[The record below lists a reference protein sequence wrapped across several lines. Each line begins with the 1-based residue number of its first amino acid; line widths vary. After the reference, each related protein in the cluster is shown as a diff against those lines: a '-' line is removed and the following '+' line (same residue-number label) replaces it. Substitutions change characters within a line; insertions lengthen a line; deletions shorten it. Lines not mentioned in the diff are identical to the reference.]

1 MIVEISSSRVKG
13 GLQAP
18 ASKSMLQRAI
28 AAAFLSDKP
37 VQIDGYSSSAD
48 ADAALGL
55 LRSLGVKVEI
65 NGNRLLIHPNSN
77 LKSASLN
84 IGESGLGIRLFS
96 PVLALFDQSF
106 TIEAEGTLQQR
117 PMHLIENVL
126 QSNGVNCTTTNGF
139 APINIHGPLKGG
151 EINFDASEGSQ
162 LLSGMLMALPK
173 LKVDSEL
180 IVSNLKSKPYIDM
193 TISLLKD
200 FGIEI
205 KHSDYTH
212 FKITGNQQ
220 YKVDKYLVEGDWSG
234 AAFLLVAAAINGSIE
249 LKNLRKDSLQG
260 DKNIVDVLVHVGA
273 DVLQEENRIFVE
285 KRDLKPFHYD
295 ATETPDLFP
304 PLAAL
309 AASCQGVSRIKGVH
323 RLIHKE
329 SNRAEAIRVIFE
341 KLGLK
346 VEFEGDEMLIEGGKV
361 TGGTVSSFHDHRMAM
376 MAAVLGL
383 TATDTVQITEAESIN
398 KSYPQFYKDLKTIGV
413 KVLVWD
419 KRQRR
424 VYQ

>member
-1 MIVEISSSRVKG
+1 MIVEVSSSKVKG
-13 GLQAP
+13 ELQAP

-28 AAAFLSDKP
+28 AAAFLAESP
-37 VQIDGYSSSAD
+37 VQVDGYSSSAD

-77 LKSASLN
+77 LKSARLS

-96 PVLALFDQSF
+96 PILALFKQSF
-106 TIEAEGTLQQR
+106 TIEARGTLQKR

-126 QSNGVNCTTTNGF
+126 KSTGVNCTTTNGF

-151 EINFDASEGSQ
+151 EIYFDASEGSQ

-173 LKVDSEL
+173 LKSDSEL

-205 KHSDYTH
+205 EHSDYTH
-212 FKITGNQQ
+212 FKIAGNQQ
-220 YKVDKYLVEGDWSG
+220 YKADKYLVEGDWSG
-234 AAFLLVAAAINGSIE
+234 AAFLLVAAAINGSIQLE
-249 LKNLRKDSLQG
+249 NLRKDSLQG
-260 DKNIVDVLVHVGA
+260 DKNIVDVLVQVGTNIQ
-273 DVLQEENRIFVE
+273 QEENRIFVKKKE
-285 KRDLKPFHYD
+285 LKPFVYD

-304 PLAAL
+304 PLAVL
-309 AASCQGVSRIKGVH
+309 AASCQGVSRIKGIH

-329 SNRAEAIRVIFE
+329 SDRAEAIRVIFE
-341 KLGLK
+341 RLGLK
-346 VEFEGDEMLIEGGKV
+346 IELVGDEMLIEGRKAR
-361 TGGTVSSFHDHRMAM
+361 GGTVSSFHDHRMAM

-383 TATDTVQITEAESIN
+383 TAIEPVQITEAESIN
-398 KSYPQFYKDLKTIGV
+398 KSYPQFYKDMQNIGV
-413 KVLVWD
+413 KVLV
-419 KRQRR
+419 RA
-424 VYQ
+424 

>member
-13 GLQAP
+13 ELQAP
-18 ASKSMLQRAI
+18 SSKSMLQRAI
-28 AAAFLSDKP
+28 VSSFLAEGS
-37 VQIDGYSSSAD
+37 VQIEGYSSSAD

-65 NGNRLLIHPNSN
+65 NGNRLLIHPNFN
-77 LKSASLN
+77 LKSARLS

-96 PVLALFDQSF
+96 PVLALSDQSF
-106 TIEAEGTLQQR
+106 TIAAKGTLQKR

-126 QSNGVNCTTTNGF
+126 KSNGVDCTTTNGF
-139 APINIHGPLKGG
+139 APINIQGPLKGG
-151 EINFDASEGSQ
+151 KIYFDASEGSQ

-193 TISLLKD
+193 TISLLKY

-212 FKITGNQQ
+212 FKIAGNQQ
-220 YKVDKYLVEGDWSG
+220 YQADKYLVEGDWSG

-260 DKNIVDVLVHVGA
+260 DKNIVDVLVQVGA

-285 KRDLKPFHYD
+285 KKELKSFVYD

-346 VEFEGDEMLIEGGKV
+346 VEFEGDEMFIEGGDAS
-361 TGGTVSSFHDHRMAM
+361 GGIVSSFHDHRMAM
-376 MAAVLGL
+376 MAAILGL
-383 TATDTVQITEAESIN
+383 TATDTVQIMEAESIA
-398 KSYPQFYKDLKTIGV
+398 KSYPQFYDDLKTIGV
-413 KVLVWD
+413 EIIARD
-419 KRQRR
+419 
-424 VYQ
+424 

>member
-1 MIVEISSSRVKG
+1 MIVEVSSSRVKG
-13 GLQAP
+13 ELQAP

-28 AAAFLSDKP
+28 AAAFLAESV
-37 VQIDGYSSSAD
+37 VQIEGYSSSAD

-77 LKSASLN
+77 LKSVSLS

-96 PVLALFDQSF
+96 PILALFNQLF
-106 TIEAEGTLQQR
+106 IIEAKGTLQKR
-117 PMHLIENVL
+117 PIHLIENVL
-126 QSNGVNCTTTNGF
+126 KSNGVNCTTTNGF
-139 APINIHGPLKGG
+139 APINIQGPLKGG
-151 EINFDASEGSQ
+151 KMYFDASEGSQ

-173 LKVDSEL
+173 VEADSVL

-212 FKITGNQQ
+212 FKIAGNQQ
-220 YKVDKYLVEGDWSG
+220 YKADKYLVEGDWSG

-260 DKNIVDVLVHVGA
+260 DKNIVDVLAQVGA
-273 DVLQEENRIFVE
+273 NIRQEENQIFVE
-285 KRDLKPFHYD
+285 KKELNPFVYD

-309 AASCQGVSRIKGVH
+309 ATSCSGLSRIKGVH

-329 SNRAEAIRVIFE
+329 SNRADAIRVTFE

-346 VEFEGDEMLIEGGKV
+346 VEFEGDEMLIEGGEV
-361 TGGTVSSFHDHRMAM
+361 RGGTVSSFHDHRMAM
-376 MAAVLGL
+376 MAAILGL
-383 TATDTVQITEAESIN
+383 TATDTVQITEAESIA
-398 KSYPQFYKDLKTIGV
+398 KSYPQFYKDMQNIGV
-413 KVLVWD
+413 QINAV
-419 KRQRR
+419 
-424 VYQ
+424 

>member
-1 MIVEISSSRVKG
+1 MIVEVSSSKVKG
-13 GLQAP
+13 ELQAP

-28 AAAFLSDKP
+28 AAAFLAESP
-37 VQIDGYSSSAD
+37 VQVDGYSSSAD

-65 NGNRLLIHPNSN
+65 NGNRLLIHRNSN
-77 LKSASLN
+77 LKLARLS

-96 PVLALFDQSF
+96 PILALFKQSF
-106 TIEAEGTLQQR
+106 TIEARGTLQKR

-126 QSNGVNCTTTNGF
+126 KSTGVNCTTTNGF

-151 EINFDASEGSQ
+151 EIYFDASEGSQ

-173 LKVDSEL
+173 LKSDSEL

-205 KHSDYTH
+205 EHSDYTH
-212 FKITGNQQ
+212 FKIAGNQQ

-234 AAFLLVAAAINGSIE
+234 AAFLLVAAAINGSIQLE
-249 LKNLRKDSLQG
+249 NLRKDSLQG
-260 DKNIVDVLVHVGA
+260 DKNIVDVLNQVGSN
-273 DVLQEENRIFVE
+273 VQQEENRIFIE
-285 KRDLKPFHYD
+285 KKELKPFVYD

-304 PLAAL
+304 PLAVL
-309 AASCQGVSRIKGVH
+309 AASCQGVSRIKGIH

-329 SNRAEAIRVIFE
+329 SDRAEAIRVIFE
-341 KLGLK
+341 RLGLK
-346 VEFEGDEMLIEGGKV
+346 IELVGDEMLIEGRKAR
-361 TGGTVSSFHDHRMAM
+361 GGIVSSFNDHRMAM
-376 MAAVLGL
+376 MAAILGL
-383 TATDTVQITEAESIN
+383 TSIGPVQITEAESIN
-398 KSYPQFYKDLKTIGV
+398 KSYPQFYKDMQNIGV
-413 KVLVWD
+413 KVLV
-419 KRQRR
+419 RA
-424 VYQ
+424 

>member
-1 MIVEISSSRVKG
+1 MIVEVSSSRVKG
-13 GLQAP
+13 ELQAP

-28 AAAFLSDKP
+28 AAAFLAESM
-37 VQIDGYSSSAD
+37 VQIEGYSSSAD

-77 LKSASLN
+77 LKSTSLS

-96 PVLALFDQSF
+96 PILALFNQLF
-106 TIEAEGTLQQR
+106 IIEAKGTLQKR
-117 PMHLIENVL
+117 PIHLIENVL
-126 QSNGVNCTTTNGF
+126 KSNGVNCTTTNGF
-139 APINIHGPLKGG
+139 APINIQGPLKGG
-151 EINFDASEGSQ
+151 KMYFDASEGSQ

-173 LKVDSEL
+173 VEADSVL

-200 FGIEI
+200 FGIDI

-212 FKITGNQQ
+212 FKIAGNQQ
-220 YKVDKYLVEGDWSG
+220 YKADKYLVEGDWSG

-260 DKNIVDVLVHVGA
+260 DKNIVDVLAQVGA
-273 DVLQEENRIFVE
+273 NIQQEENRIFVE
-285 KRDLKPFHYD
+285 KKELNPFVYD

-309 AASCQGVSRIKGVH
+309 AASCSGLSRIKGVH

-329 SNRAEAIRVIFE
+329 SNRAEAIRVTFE

-361 TGGTVSSFHDHRMAM
+361 RGGTVSSFHDHRMAM
-376 MAAVLGL
+376 MAAILGL
-383 TATDTVQITEAESIN
+383 TATDTVQITEAESIA
-398 KSYPQFYKDLKTIGV
+398 KSYPQFYEDLKTIGV
-413 KVLVWD
+413 KVLVRD

>member
-13 GLQAP
+13 ELQAP

-28 AAAFLSDKP
+28 AAAFLTESV
-37 VQIDGYSSSAD
+37 VQIEGYSSSAD
-48 ADAALGL
+48 ADAVLDL
-55 LRSLGVKVEI
+55 LRSLGVKVEV
-65 NGNRLLIHPNSN
+65 NGNRLLIQPNSN

-96 PVLALFDQSF
+96 PILALFDQSF

-139 APINIHGPLKGG
+139 APINIQGPLKGG
-151 EINFDASEGSQ
+151 KINFDASEGSQ

-173 LKVDSEL
+173 LGKDSEL
-180 IVSNLKSKPYIDM
+180 LVENLKSKPYIDM

-200 FGIEI
+200 FSIEI

-212 FKITGNQQ
+212 FKIAGNQQ

-234 AAFLLVAAAINGSIE
+234 VAFLLVAAAINGSVQLE
-249 LKNLRKDSLQG
+249 NLKKNSLQG

-361 TGGTVSSFHDHRMAM
+361 IGGTVSSFHDHRMAM

-383 TATDTVQITEAESIN
+383 TAKDKVQIAEAESIN
-398 KSYPQFYKDLKTIGV
+398 KSYPQFYEDLKSIGV
-413 KVLVWD
+413 EIIARD
-419 KRQRR
+419 
-424 VYQ
+424 

>member
-1 MIVEISSSRVKG
+1 MIVEVSSSKVKG
-13 GLQAP
+13 ELQAP

-28 AAAFLSDKP
+28 AAAFLAESP
-37 VQIDGYSSSAD
+37 VQVDGYSSSAD

-77 LKSASLN
+77 LKSARLS

-96 PVLALFDQSF
+96 PILALFKQSF
-106 TIEAEGTLQQR
+106 TIEARGTLQKR

-126 QSNGVNCTTTNGF
+126 KSTGVNCTTTNGF

-151 EINFDASEGSQ
+151 EIYFDASEGSQ

-173 LKVDSEL
+173 LKSDSEL

-205 KHSDYTH
+205 EHSDYTH
-212 FKITGNQQ
+212 FKIAGNQQ
-220 YKVDKYLVEGDWSG
+220 YKADKYLVEGDWSG
-234 AAFLLVAAAINGSIE
+234 AAFLLVAAAINGSIQLE
-249 LKNLRKDSLQG
+249 NLRKDSLQG
-260 DKNIVDVLVHVGA
+260 DKNIVDVLNQVGSN
-273 DVLQEENRIFVE
+273 VQQEENRIFIE
-285 KRDLKPFHYD
+285 KKELKPFVYD

-304 PLAAL
+304 PLAVL
-309 AASCQGVSRIKGVH
+309 AASCQGVSRIKGIH

-329 SNRAEAIRVIFE
+329 SDRAEAIRVIFE
-341 KLGLK
+341 RLGLK
-346 VEFEGDEMLIEGGKV
+346 IELVGDEMLIEGRKAR
-361 TGGTVSSFHDHRMAM
+361 GGTVSSFHDHRMAM

-383 TATDTVQITEAESIN
+383 TAIEPVQITEAESIN
-398 KSYPQFYKDLKTIGV
+398 KSYPQFYKDMQNIGV
-413 KVLVWD
+413 KVLV
-419 KRQRR
+419 RA
-424 VYQ
+424 

>member
-1 MIVEISSSRVKG
+1 MIVEVSSSKVKG
-13 GLQAP
+13 ELQAP

-28 AAAFLSDKP
+28 AAAFLAESP
-37 VQIDGYSSSAD
+37 VQVDGYSSSAD

-77 LKSASLN
+77 LKSARLS

-96 PVLALFDQSF
+96 PILALFKQSF
-106 TIEAEGTLQQR
+106 TIEARGTLQKR

-126 QSNGVNCTTTNGF
+126 KSTGVNCTTTNGF

-151 EINFDASEGSQ
+151 EIYFDASEGSQ

-173 LKVDSEL
+173 LKSDSEL

-205 KHSDYTH
+205 EHSDYTH
-212 FKITGNQQ
+212 FKIAGNQQ
-220 YKVDKYLVEGDWSG
+220 YKADKYLVEGDWSG
-234 AAFLLVAAAINGSIE
+234 AAFLLVAAAINGSIQLE
-249 LKNLRKDSLQG
+249 NLRKDSLQG
-260 DKNIVDVLVHVGA
+260 DKNIVDVLNQVGSN
-273 DVLQEENRIFVE
+273 VQQEENRIFIE
-285 KRDLKPFHYD
+285 KKELKPFVYD

-304 PLAAL
+304 PLAVL
-309 AASCQGVSRIKGVH
+309 AASCQGVSRIKGIH

-329 SNRAEAIRVIFE
+329 SDRAEAIRVIFE
-341 KLGLK
+341 RLGLEIEL
-346 VEFEGDEMLIEGGKV
+346 VGDEMLIKGGKAK
-361 TGGTVSSFHDHRMAM
+361 GGTVSSFNDHRMAM
-376 MAAVLGL
+376 MAAILGL
-383 TATDTVQITEAESIN
+383 TAIEPVQITEAESIN
-398 KSYPQFYKDLKTIGV
+398 KSYPQFYKDMQNIGV
-413 KVLVWD
+413 KVLV
-419 KRQRR
+419 RA
-424 VYQ
+424 